1 MKKLNNKGFILAE
14 TLVVSVFLM
23 IMFTMIFSNYLPI
36 IAEYEKRETYDDVD
50 GKYTAYW
57 FKRLIETGYK
67 KASSTPASDD
77 LVSLTPETYIQFSCN
92 NIVEENSQRAMCFQL
107 LKELEIAADDANK
120 CYKSGEGCHIYIT
133 NYDISKLQD
142 DIRLNRDAYDKIP
155 SHEIDYIL
163 SLPGF
168 VIPHGEV
175 PATHRVIVVVH
186 HTRDNNDYYSY
197 STMEVA

>member
-57 FKRLIETGYK
+57 FKRLIETGY
-67 KASSTPASDD
+67 TLD
-77 LVSLTPETYIQFSCN
+77 LNTLSELSPGKYYHRFSCDE
-92 NIVEENSQRAMCFQL
+92 VTELNSQQAMCKQL
-107 LKELEIAADDANK
+107 VKEFEIAGRE
-120 CYKSGEGCHIYIT
+120 STEGCHIYIT
-133 NYDISKLQD
+133 NYNIENFQKWLETNDLEGD
-142 DIRLNRDAYDKIP
+142 TN
-155 SHEIDYIL
+155 SHEKDYIL
-163 SLPGF
+163 SLPKF
-168 VIPHGEV
+168 SIPHGEV

>member
-57 FKRLIETGYK
+57 FKRLIETGY
-67 KASSTPASDD
+67 SPDSTTSDQ
-77 LVSLTPETYIQFSCN
+77 LSNLATRSYIQFSCN

-107 LKELEIAADDANK
+107 LKELEIEADNTNCYNK
-120 CYKSGEGCHIYIT
+120 NQGDGCHIYIT
-133 NYDISKLQD
+133 NYNIENFQKC
-142 DIRLNRDAYDKIP
+142 IRDNETECIDIP
-155 SHEIDYIL
+155 SYEKDYIL
-163 SLPGF
+163 SLPTF
-168 VIPHGEV
+168 QIPHGEV
-175 PATHRVIVVVH
+175 PAKHRVIVVVH